1 MENVMIKQDRIPA
14 AVGDEIRFLFEEL
27 SLEALGSH
35 MMFGDVDVQSVG
47 TACNFILKANKL
59 LPRNQPLTLYI
70 NSLGGSCYDGFAL
83 IDLMDAS
90 RIPIYT
96 VGMGNIVSMGVLIMA
111 AGAKGHRVM
120 TRNTQVMAHQ
130 FYGGSEGKFHE
141 LLEAHKAELYLK
153 HQFTQH
159 FLRHTKMS
167 EKQINEIMFG
177 PSDRWLTPGECKKL
191 GIVDHV
197 VDELPTFKNLPEES
211 AAVRKPRAR
220 AQQSVIQHPAET
232 PKTGRQKKH

>member
-1 MENVMIKQDRIPA
+1 MEVPMLKQDRIPA
-14 AVGDEIRFLFEEL
+14 VIGDEIRFLFEEL

-47 TACNFILKANKL
+47 VACNFILKANKL
-59 LPRNQPLTLYI
+59 LPRNQPLTMYI

-83 IDLMDAS
+83 IDLMEAS

-111 AGAKGHRVM
+111 AGSKGHRVM

-159 FLRHTKMS
+159 FLRHTKMT

-177 PSDRWLTPGECKKL
+177 PSDRWLTPTECKKF
-191 GIVDHV
+191 GIIDHV
-197 VDELPTFKNLPEES
+197 VDELPNFRNLPEDS
-211 AAVRKPRAR
+211 VAARKPRAR
-220 AQQSVIQHPAET
+220 VAKSKPQPAEET
-232 PKTGRQKKH
+232 AKTDQRKKR